1 MPRHTSVH
9 TITNPSSVTP
19 MSTFN
24 DKLVL
29 ANVAACVCSSNTQSQ
44 SEDQR
49 RSSCTMLLVFSMIG
63 GCVMVVAGITQLPE
77 PFLLMI
83 GIALVC
89 SPIPMVYVL
98 AACAQCSM
106 HDEENRQ
113 TKRRV
118 VSTRVV
124 NQNKITI
131 LDKNGV
137 PVGIPVQSG
146 AAAPMPDVPPVM
158 NRS

>member
-1 MPRHTSVH
+1 
-9 TITNPSSVTP
+9 

-29 ANVAACVCSSNTQSQ
+29 ANAACVCITCRCNQSE

-49 RSSCTMLLVFSMIG
+49 RANCTMLLVFSMIG
-63 GCVMVVAGITQLPE
+63 GSVMVVVGITQLPQ
-77 PFLLMI
+77 PVFLMI
-83 GIALVC
+83 GIALLVL
-89 SPIPMVYVL
+89 SVPMVYVL

-106 HDEENRQ
+106 HEENRQ

-118 VSTRVV
+118 VSTRVI
-124 NQNKITI
+124 NQNQITI

-146 AAAPMPDVPPVM
+146 AAAPMPDVPPMEKV
-158 NRS
+158 

>member
-1 MPRHTSVH
+1 
-9 TITNPSSVTP
+9 

-29 ANVAACVCSSNTQSQ
+29 ANAACVCITCRCNQSE

-49 RSSCTMLLVFSMIG
+49 RANCTMLLVFSMIG
-63 GCVMVVAGITQLPE
+63 GSVMVVVGITQLPQ
-77 PFLLMI
+77 PVFLMI
-83 GIALVC
+83 GIALLVL
-89 SPIPMVYVL
+89 SVPMVYVL

-106 HDEENRQ
+106 HEENRQ

-118 VSTRVV
+118 VSTRVI
-124 NQNKITI
+124 NQNQITI

-137 PVGIPVQSG
+137 PVGIPVKNG
-146 AAAPMPDVPPVM
+146 AAAPMPDVPPMEKV
-158 NRS
+158 

>member
-1 MPRHTSVH
+1 
-9 TITNPSSVTP
+9 

-24 DKLVL
+24 DKLIL
-29 ANVAACVCSSNTQSQ
+29 ANVACGCILCRCGGAQSQ
-44 SEDQR
+44 SENQR
-49 RSSCTMLLVFSMIG
+49 RESCTLLLGFSMVG
-63 GCVMVVAGITQLPE
+63 GCAMVVAGITQLPQ

-83 GIALVC
+83 GIALLVL
-89 SPIPMVYVL
+89 PVPMVYVL

-118 VSTRVV
+118 VTTQVITA
-124 NQNKITI
+124 NQNQITI

-137 PVGIPVQSG
+137 PVGVPVQSG
-146 AAAPMPDVPPVM
+146 AAASMPDVPPVVD
-158 NRS
+158 RP

>member
-1 MPRHTSVH
+1 
-9 TITNPSSVTP
+9 

-24 DKLVL
+24 DKLIL
-29 ANVAACVCSSNTQSQ
+29 ANVACGCILCRCGGAQSQ
-44 SEDQR
+44 SENQR
-49 RSSCTMLLVFSMIG
+49 RESCTLLLGFSMVG
-63 GCVMVVAGITQLPE
+63 GCAMVVGGITQLPQ

-83 GIALVC
+83 GIALLVL
-89 SPIPMVYVL
+89 PVPMVYVL
-98 AACAQCSM
+98 AACAQCSN

>member
-1 MPRHTSVH
+1 
-9 TITNPSSVTP
+9 

-29 ANVAACVCSSNTQSQ
+29 ANVACVCMCQSE

-49 RSSCTMLLVFSMIG
+49 RANCTMLLVFSMIG
-63 GCVMVVAGITQLPE
+63 GSVMVVVGITQLPQ
-77 PFLLMI
+77 PVFLMI
-83 GIALVC
+83 GIALLVL
-89 SPIPMVYVL
+89 SVPMVYVL

-106 HDEENRQ
+106 HEENRQ

-118 VSTRVV
+118 VSTRVI
-124 NQNKITI
+124 NQNQITI

-146 AAAPMPDVPPVM
+146 TAAPMPDVPPMEKV
-158 NRS
+158 

>member
-1 MPRHTSVH
+1 
-9 TITNPSSVTP
+9 

-24 DKLVL
+24 DKLIL
-29 ANVAACVCSSNTQSQ
+29 ANVACGCILCRCGGAQSQ
-44 SEDQR
+44 SENQR
-49 RSSCTMLLVFSMIG
+49 RESCTLLLGFSMVG
-63 GCVMVVAGITQLPE
+63 GCAMVVAGITQLPQ

-83 GIALVC
+83 GIALLVL
-89 SPIPMVYVL
+89 PVPMVYVL
-98 AACAQCSM
+98 AACAQCSN

-118 VSTRVV
+118 VTTQVITA
-124 NQNKITI
+124 NQNQITI

>member
-1 MPRHTSVH
+1 
-9 TITNPSSVTP
+9 

-24 DKLVL
+24 DKLIL
-29 ANVAACVCSSNTQSQ
+29 ANVACGCILCRCGGAQSQ
-44 SEDQR
+44 SENQR
-49 RSSCTMLLVFSMIG
+49 RESCTLLLGFSMVG
-63 GCVMVVAGITQLPE
+63 GCAMVVGGITQLPQ

-83 GIALVC
+83 GIALLVL
-89 SPIPMVYVL
+89 PVPMVYVL

-118 VSTRVV
+118 VTTQVITA
-124 NQNKITI
+124 NQNQITI

-137 PVGIPVQSG
+137 PVGVPVQSG
-146 AAAPMPDVPPVM
+146 ASAPMPDVPPVVD
-158 NRS
+158 RP

>member
-1 MPRHTSVH
+1 
-9 TITNPSSVTP
+9 

-24 DKLVL
+24 DKLIL
-29 ANVAACVCSSNTQSQ
+29 ANVACGCILCRGSQSQ
-44 SEDQR
+44 SENQR
-49 RSSCTMLLVFSMIG
+49 RESCTLLLGFSMVG
-63 GCVMVVAGITQLPE
+63 GCAMVVAGITQLPQ

-83 GIALVC
+83 GIALLVL
-89 SPIPMVYVL
+89 PVPMVYVL

-118 VSTRVV
+118 VTTQVITA
-124 NQNKITI
+124 NQNQITI

-137 PVGIPVQSG
+137 PVGVPVQSG
-146 AAAPMPDVPPVM
+146 AAASMPDVPPVVD
-158 NRS
+158 RP

>member
-1 MPRHTSVH
+1 
-9 TITNPSSVTP
+9 

-29 ANVAACVCSSNTQSQ
+29 ANVACVCMCQSE

-49 RSSCTMLLVFSMIG
+49 RANCTMLLVFSMIG
-63 GCVMVVAGITQLPE
+63 GSVMVVVGITQLPQ
-77 PFLLMI
+77 PVFLMI
-83 GIALVC
+83 GIALLVL
-89 SPIPMVYVL
+89 SVPMVYVL

-106 HDEENRQ
+106 HEENRQ

-118 VSTRVV
+118 VSTRVI
-124 NQNKITI
+124 NQNQITI

-146 AAAPMPDVPPVM
+146 AAAPMPDVPPMEKV
-158 NRS
+158 

>member
-1 MPRHTSVH
+1 
-9 TITNPSSVTP
+9 

-24 DKLVL
+24 DKLIL
-29 ANVAACVCSSNTQSQ
+29 ANVACGCILCRCGGAQSQ
-44 SEDQR
+44 SENQR
-49 RSSCTMLLVFSMIG
+49 RESCTLLLGFSMVG
-63 GCVMVVAGITQLPE
+63 GCAMVVAGITQLPQ

-83 GIALVC
+83 GIALLVL
-89 SPIPMVYVL
+89 PVPMVYVL

-118 VSTRVV
+118 VTTQVITA
-124 NQNKITI
+124 NQNQITI

-137 PVGIPVQSG
+137 PVGVPVQSG
-146 AAAPMPDVPPVM
+146 ASAPMPDVPPVVD
-158 NRS
+158 RP